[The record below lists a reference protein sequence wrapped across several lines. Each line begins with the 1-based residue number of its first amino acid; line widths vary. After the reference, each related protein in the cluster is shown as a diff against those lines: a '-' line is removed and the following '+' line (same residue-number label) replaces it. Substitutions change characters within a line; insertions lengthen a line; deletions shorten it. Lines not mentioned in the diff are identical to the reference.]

1 MQTIPDSR
9 TDHTDELREEIFGD
23 GPMIENQFAIQYEN
37 YCNDHG
43 VGNGYENVHGFKDT
57 LEYTSN
63 LEKEIKKFKI
73 MLKAKINP
81 TTTMLENVISNVVE
95 IKDQC
100 VVGTLDDMDV
110 DLFDAS
116 SSFDSIFGQF
126 DENLDNMDNLNFDAM
141 ANLFEEPF

>member
-1 MQTIPDSR
+1 M
-9 TDHTDELREEIFGD
+9 
-23 GPMIENQFAIQYEN
+23 
-37 YCNDHG
+37 
-43 VGNGYENVHGFKDT
+43 GNGYEFLHDFEDT
-57 LEYTSN
+57 PTYRSN
-63 LEKEIKKFKI
+63 LENEIEKFKI
-73 MLKAKINP
+73 MFEAEINP

-141 ANLFEEPF
+141 TNLFEEPF